1 MITTAINPIETYFIF
16 TLLASPERS
25 KNSGEAGKVKLIYL
39 CELLIP

>member
-25 KNSGEAGKVKLIYL
+25 KNSGEAGKVKLTLRCGI
-39 CELLIP
+39 LIP